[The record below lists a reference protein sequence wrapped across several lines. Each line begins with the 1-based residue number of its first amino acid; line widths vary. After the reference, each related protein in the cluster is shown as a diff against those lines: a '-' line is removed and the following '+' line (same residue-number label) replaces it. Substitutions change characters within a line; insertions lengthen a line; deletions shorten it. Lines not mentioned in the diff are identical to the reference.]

1 MNLRTETVIA
11 NARIVTPEA
20 VIDGGAVVLD
30 RDGRIAAVDPDG
42 SRAPGAVD
50 LDGDYLVP
58 GLVELHT
65 DNLEKHFAPRPGV
78 RWPGL
83 AATVGHDWQVVTAG
97 ITTVYDAITVGET
110 VLGGDRLANLQAM
123 VDSVAT
129 AWARGM
135 LRSEHRLHLRCEV
148 SHASTVQLFER
159 LVEEPL
165 VELVS
170 LMDHT
175 PGQRQFTSFETYRRY
190 YLKKFHF
197 TDEEFAIFVERQAA
211 AHKLHSGPNRATIVA
226 QAKARGYTL
235 ASHDDATPE
244 HVEEAAA
251 AGMRIAEF
259 PTTVEAAELSRRHGM
274 QILMGA
280 PNVVRGGSHSGNVS
294 ALDLARRGLLDILSS
309 DYVPGS
315 LIQSAFQLAAT
326 IEQITLPQAVAMV
339 TRNPARAVG
348 LDDRGEIAAGRRADL
363 VRIREIDGLP
373 LVQAVWRG
381 GERII

>member
-1 MNLRTETVIA
+1 MNLTETILA
-11 NARIVTPEA
+11 NARIVTPDA
-20 VIDGGAVVLD
+20 VIEGGAVLID

-42 SRAPGAVD
+42 SRAPGAAD

-83 AATVGHDWQVVTAG
+83 AATVGHDWQIITAG
-97 ITTVYDAITVGET
+97 ITTVYDALTVGET
-110 VLGGDRLANLQAM
+110 ARGGDRLANLQAM
-123 VDSVAT
+123 ADSVA
-129 AWARGM
+129 AAQARGM

-148 SHASTVQLFER
+148 SHASTVRLFER
-159 LVEEPL
+159 LAEEQL

-175 PGQRQFTSFETYRRY
+175 PGQRQFTSFEMYRQY
-190 YLKKFHF
+190 YLKRYHF
-197 TDEEFAIFVERQAA
+197 TDEEFADFVERQTAS
-211 AHKLHSGPNRATIVA
+211 HELHSGPNRTAIVA
-226 QAKARGYTL
+226 TAKARGYTL
-235 ASHDDATPE
+235 ASHDDATAE
-244 HVEEAAA
+244 HVAEAAA

-259 PTTVEAAELSRRHGM
+259 PTTFEAAELSRRHGM
-274 QILMGA
+274 QILVGA

-315 LIQSAFQLAAT
+315 LIQSAFQLAT
-326 IEQITLPQAVAMV
+326 TVEQITLPQAVAMV

-348 LDDRGEIAAGRRADL
+348 LDDRGEIVAGRRADL
-363 VRIREIDGLP
+363 VRIREVEGLP
-373 LVQAVWRG
+373 LVQAVWRN
-381 GERII
+381 GERVI